1 MVIIYSFYSIQL
13 RDNFLVEKLFSIIW
27 NYDIYNL
34 DNYIK
39 NKGKIKI
46 NVIEKKIN

>member
-1 MVIIYSFYSIQL
+1 MVIIYYFYSIQL
-13 RDNFLVEKLFSIIW
+13 RDNFFLKNMELCH
-27 NYDIYNL
+27 YNL

-46 NVIEKKIN
+46 NVN